1 MLIWGT
7 GDANSIDSIEV
18 EPYEVEFNRSSDED
32 KNTYTESG
40 VKEDIQEVDVQVEE
54 EEEDEE
60 KGEEEGEEKG
70 EEEDNYPDYPHSRLD
85 FDLNKYI
92 DEFDYRPLM
101 LCVYGMCFV
110 GMAGFMSYPLYE
122 LVLESYITNS
132 SSIVLYSASIQSECS
147 RFLAHLPYI
156 PTFLLCTSYA
166 YPEIIDS
173 LNVNTSSNAIMIRLF
188 LWFQFILQ
196 GFASFGR
203 SLGPL
208 IFEEMML
215 ILGMSMFYIFFQL
228 ATPTKTARS
237 IDIDRFATLL
247 HVLVAGYLLYGLNTV
262 SFIIFGLI
270 VVLQPFVRDAFSL
283 ITSEGYTILLYTA
296 VPILITNVVCIVI
309 PATQIVCDIL
319 LFQVMGSVIDFILI
333 SPRPGMLL
341 LGYTDEEEKEEEEEE
356 EEKEEEEEEEEEE
369 EQEEEEEEKTEVI
382 KK

>member
-1 MLIWGT
+1 
-7 GDANSIDSIEV
+7 
-18 EPYEVEFNRSSDED
+18 
-32 KNTYTESG
+32 
-40 VKEDIQEVDVQVEE
+40 
-54 EEEDEE
+54 
-60 KGEEEGEEKG
+60 
-70 EEEDNYPDYPHSRLD
+70 
-85 FDLNKYI
+85 
-92 DEFDYRPLM
+92 
-101 LCVYGMCFV
+101 
-110 GMAGFMSYPLYE
+110 
-122 LVLESYITNS
+122 
-132 SSIVLYSASIQSECS
+132 
-147 RFLAHLPYI
+147 
-156 PTFLLCTSYA
+156 
-166 YPEIIDS
+166 
-173 LNVNTSSNAIMIRLF
+173 
-188 LWFQFILQ
+188 
-196 GFASFGR
+196 
-203 SLGPL
+203 
-208 IFEEMML
+208 MML